1 MYHYQPMDDQQT
13 SHDQDATRLSL
24 STQQEPD
31 PASNSPSRIATS
43 GDMAIAAIKYRFA
56 RLVITTITLLLFV
69 FGTPYLVQQIQYSLE
84 YGKIKARYDAASVHL
99 SSGTNESI
107 SQRSELVSNKVAPS
121 VVHIHTAAFD
131 MEARTNR
138 RVLPESNL
146 FPSRGQGSGIIIST
160 DGYIL
165 TNRHVIEDSSLV
177 YVHLA
182 DQSRHS
188 AAIIGVDKE
197 TDLALIK
204 IDKGNLIAIEWAP
217 REAVQVGSMVW
228 AMGSPFG
235 LEQSITL
242 GIISATHRTAKVG
255 TLYQDFLQTDAA
267 VNPGNSGGP
276 LVNEDGLLIGVNTAI
291 IGDAYQGISF
301 AVPGYVAKPISD
313 QLEKNGRVSRGW
325 LGLSLTNST
334 AEILALHQLELT
346 EGQSRLGAQV
356 TAFAPSYSPGY
367 AAGIEINDIII
378 EFNDR
383 PVTST
388 TQFIQTIGET
398 PGGEEARLKL
408 RRLVGDESQEIL
420 IKLTLGERPTE

>member
-1 MYHYQPMDDQQT
+1 MDHQES
-13 SHDQDATRLSL
+13 SHEQDATRLSL
-24 STQQEPD
+24 STHHEPE
-31 PASNSPSRIATS
+31 PRSNAQSRIATS

-99 SSGTNESI
+99 SSGTSASV
-107 SQRSELVSNKVAPS
+107 SQRSELVSNKVTPS

-138 RVLPESNL
+138 RVLPDSNL
-146 FPSRGQGSGIIIST
+146 FPSRGQGSGIVVSP

-188 AAIIGVDKE
+188 AEIIGVDIE

-204 IDKGNLIAIEWAP
+204 INKENLIPIEWAP

-276 LVNEDGLLIGVNTAI
+276 LVNEDGQLIGVNTAI
-291 IGDAYQGISF
+291 VGDAYQGISF
-301 AVPGYVAKPISD
+301 AVPGYVAKSISD
-313 QLEKNGRVSRGW
+313 QIEKNGRVSRGW
-325 LGLSLTNST
+325 LGLSLANPTT
-334 AEILALHQLELT
+334 ETLALHQLELT
-346 EGQSRLGAQV
+346 EGQASRGAQV
-356 TAFAPSYSPGY
+356 TDFAPSYSPGY
-367 AAGIEINDIII
+367 AAGIEINDVIID
-378 EFNDR
+378 FNGLA
-383 PVTST
+383 VTST
-388 TQFIQTIGET
+388 TQFIQAIGRT
-398 PGGEEARLKL
+398 PGGEEARITL
-408 RRLVGDESQEIL
+408 RRLVGNESQEIL
-420 IKLTLGERPTE
+420 IKLTLGERPSE

>member
-1 MYHYQPMDDQQT
+1 MDHPDNN
-13 SHDQDATRLSL
+13 HDSTPLTL
-24 STQQEPD
+24 STHIESEV
-31 PASNSPSRIATS
+31 SNEGPPRIATS
-43 GDMAIAAIKYRFA
+43 GDMAMAAIKYRFA
-56 RLVITTITLLLFV
+56 RLVITTVTLLLFV

-99 SSGTNESI
+99 SSGTNESV

-131 MEARTNR
+131 MGARTNQR
-138 RVLPESNL
+138 ILPESNL
-146 FPSRGQGSGIIIST
+146 FPSRGQGSGIIVST

-165 TNRHVIEDSSLV
+165 TNRHVIEDSNLV

-182 DQSRHS
+182 DQSRHT
-188 AAIIGVDKE
+188 AEIIGVDKE

-204 IDKGNLIAIEWAP
+204 IARGNLIPIEWAP
-217 REAVQVGSMVW
+217 RDAVQVGTMVW

-276 LVNEDGLLIGVNTAI
+276 LVNEDGRLIGVNTAI
-291 IGDAYQGISF
+291 VGDAYQGISF
-301 AVPGYVAKPISD
+301 AVPGYVAKSISD

-325 LGLSLTNST
+325 LGLSLTNPT
-334 AEILALHQLELT
+334 TELLTLHKIQIPPDQNT
-346 EGQSRLGAQV
+346 LGAQV
-356 TAFAPSYSPGY
+356 TNFAPSYSPGY

-378 EFNDR
+378 EFNGQ

-388 TQFIQTIGET
+388 TQFIQAIGET
-398 PGGEEARLKL
+398 PGGENAQLTL
-408 RRLVGDESQEIL
+408 RRLVDNESQEIL
-420 IKLTLGERPTE
+420 IKLTLGERPLE

>member
-1 MYHYQPMDDQQT
+1 MDYPEPN
-13 SHDQDATRLSL
+13 HDQDEKPLKL
-24 STQQEPD
+24 STRTDTTPVST
-31 PASNSPSRIATS
+31 PAPRIATS
-43 GDMAIAAIKYRFA
+43 GDMALAAIKYRFA
-56 RLVITTITLLLFV
+56 RLVITTLTLLLFV

-99 SSGTNESI
+99 SSGTNESV
-107 SQRSELVSNKVAPS
+107 SRRSELVSNKVAPS

-131 MEARTNR
+131 MKSRTNQ

-146 FPSRGQGSGIIIST
+146 FPSRGQGSGIVVSE

-182 DQSRHS
+182 DQSRHT
-188 AAIIGVDKE
+188 AEIIGVDKE

-204 IDKGNLIAIEWAP
+204 IDQDNLIPIEWAP
-217 REAVQVGSMVW
+217 RDAVQVGTMVW

-235 LEQSITL
+235 LEQSLTL

-276 LVNEDGLLIGVNTAI
+276 LVNEDGLLIGINTAI
-291 IGDAYQGISF
+291 VGDAYQGISF
-301 AVPGYVAKPISD
+301 AVPGYVARSVSD

-325 LGLSLTNST
+325 LGLSLANPTL
-334 AEILALHQLELT
+334 EMLAIHELT
-346 EGQSRLGAQV
+346 PPEGRTSLGAHV

-367 AAGIEINDIII
+367 AAGIEVNDIIL
-378 EFNDR
+378 EFNGN

-388 TQFIQTIGET
+388 TQFIQAIGET
-398 PGGEEARLKL
+398 PGGQKAKLRL
-408 RRLVGDESQEIL
+408 RRLVDGKSQE
-420 IKLTLGERPTE
+420 KTVELTLGERPLE